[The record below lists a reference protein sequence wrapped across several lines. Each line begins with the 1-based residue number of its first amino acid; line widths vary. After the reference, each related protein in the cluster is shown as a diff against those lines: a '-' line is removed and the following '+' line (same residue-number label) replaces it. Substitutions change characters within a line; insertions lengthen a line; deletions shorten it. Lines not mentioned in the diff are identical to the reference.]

1 MSSEEI
7 TSKNL
12 NKTSK
17 VNSFNSQKAK
27 VNINDLLSRVREENN
42 KQKKENYMFVGLA
55 VGVAAITGIIAS
67 L

>member
-1 MSSEEI
+1 M
-7 TSKNL
+7 

>member
-27 VNINDLLSRVREENN
+27 VNINDLLSRIREKNN
-42 KQKKENYMFVGLA
+42 KQKIFKTQNFRKR
-55 VGVAAITGIIAS
+55 
-67 L
+67 